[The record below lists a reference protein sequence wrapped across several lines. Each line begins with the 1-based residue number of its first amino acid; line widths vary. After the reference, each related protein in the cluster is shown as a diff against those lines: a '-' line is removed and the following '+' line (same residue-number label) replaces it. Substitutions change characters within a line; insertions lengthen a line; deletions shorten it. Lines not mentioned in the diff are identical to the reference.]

1 MSEKVEIDVEEGSDK
16 SPLRLKSRIGW
27 LALQVHDSFFLSSY
41 SENSRSDISYYSL
54 RTVQFTSLIKGREQ
68 QQKNA
73 S

>member
-54 RTVQFTSLIKGREQ
+54 RTV
-68 QQKNA
+68 
-73 S
+73 